1 MVLSFDNRYLTED
14 GQAVAQE
21 FLLRRGNTE
30 FRIPVNSQI
39 TASEFIK
46 RRL

>member
-1 MVLSFDNRYLTED
+1 MWRFEEHCLTED
-14 GQAVAQE
+14 VQAVAHE
-21 FLLRRGNTE
+21 FFVVAGNTE
-30 FRIPVNSQI
+30 FRIPVNFQI